1 MDNQDGNKSSVSLAA
16 KVLSHIKALKV
27 DRERKKKIKKTLS
40 ANKIAKREKNKFQN
54 SLQGMT
60 KEEKIAAN
68 KARVAKYHPE
78 PDLNTCSKTI
88 HQSRKKIE
96 FEKKMK
102 ERTKKLWYS
111 IVSVPMGGMK
121 KR

>member
-1 MDNQDGNKSSVSLAA
+1 MMKKNDDHSSEGSIAA
-16 KVLSHIKALKV
+16 KVLSHIKAMK
-27 DRERKKKIKKTLS
+27 EEKKKKKKTFS
-40 ANKIAKREKNKFQN
+40 ENKLARAETNKFQN

-78 PDLNTCSKTI
+78 PDLSTSSKVI
-88 HQSRKKIE
+88 DQSRKKIE

-102 ERTKKLWYS
+102 EKAKKLWVS

>member
-1 MDNQDGNKSSVSLAA
+1 MV
-16 KVLSHIKALKV
+16 I
-27 DRERKKKIKKTLS
+27 KKKKNNSKGNIATNALSLFVASKEESRKINKTLS
-40 ANKIAKREKNKFQN
+40 ANKLARLEAKNFQE

-78 PDLNTCSKTI
+78 PDFSTCSKAI
-88 HQSRKKIE
+88 YQSRKKIE
-96 FEKKMK
+96 CEKNMK
-102 ERTKKLWYS
+102 DRAKKLWYS

>member
-1 MDNQDGNKSSVSLAA
+1 MMDKKNGNNSTDSIAT
-16 KVLSHIKALKV
+16 KVLSHIHALN
-27 DRERKKKIKKTLS
+27 EKKKRNKETIS
-40 ANKIAKREKNKFQN
+40 ANKLARLESNKFQK

-78 PDLNTCSKTI
+78 PDLSTCSKTI
-88 HQSRKKIE
+88 YQSRKKIE

-102 ERTKKLWYS
+102 EKGKKLWYS
-111 IVSVPMGGMK
+111 IVSVPMGGLK